1 MALDLQQSLSDLQ
14 ALLNGDKLTE
24 LGTELAKVKI
34 ALASSGLYFAPPSAN
49 PDDLATTRS
58 ILELGVFA
66 SLRQQNLAKYISYNS
81 ALQPFYDNLASILPP
96 SPNKPVILG
105 LHLLFLLSEGQLT
118 SFHQTLETLTVN
130 DLSDVFIKLAVDLER
145 WLMEGQ
151 YNRVYRARDRVPRP
165 EYSYLLDRL
174 VSQVRNQI
182 ASTMESSYPSIP
194 VSDAAEVLFL
204 GKNDTTTL
212 HKIVEERG
220 WLIRPGSQTITFPN
234 SPKADIRIQAQK
246 GDANAPSVDVLK
258 GKGVIQGT
266 PMNKMVGPSLSLAS
280 QLEMIV

>member
-1 MALDLQQSLSDLQ
+1 
-14 ALLNGDKLTE
+14 
-24 LGTELAKVKI
+24 
-34 ALASSGLYFAPPSAN
+34 
-49 PDDLATTRS
+49 
-58 ILELGVFA
+58 
-66 SLRQQNLAKYISYNS
+66 
-81 ALQPFYDNLASILPP
+81 
-96 SPNKPVILG
+96 

-174 VSQVRNQI
+174 VSQVRCVTKNCIFPGPAHGRNQI

-212 HKIVEERG
+212 HKIVEEVCDK
-220 WLIRPGSQTITFPN
+220 LEFKTLLT
-234 SPKADIRIQAQK
+234 
-246 GDANAPSVDVLK
+246 
-258 GKGVIQGT
+258 
-266 PMNKMVGPSLSLAS
+266 LS
-280 QLEMIV
+280 EDG